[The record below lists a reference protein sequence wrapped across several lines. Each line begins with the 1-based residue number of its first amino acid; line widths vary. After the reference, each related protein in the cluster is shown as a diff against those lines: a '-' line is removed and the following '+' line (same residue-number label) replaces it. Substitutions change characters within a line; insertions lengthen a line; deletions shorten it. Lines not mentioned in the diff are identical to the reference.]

1 LYNPF
6 VKLQD
11 VERIARGALRDLGVS
26 DATISV
32 TAHEAQPDTW
42 CIEVTGRQGPTML
55 TIRGGAGS
63 SPQWIREQVLNQF
76 QSR

>member
-1 LYNPF
+1 

-26 DATISV
+26 DTAITV

-42 CIEVTGRQGPTML
+42 RIAIAGTHGPTIL
-55 TIRGGAGS
+55 TIRGGSGS
-63 SPQWIREQVLNQF
+63 TPQWIREQVFNQF

>member
-1 LYNPF
+1 MN
-6 VKLQD
+6 LQD

-26 DATISV
+26 D
-32 TAHEAQPDTW
+32 TAITVAPHEAQPDTW
-42 CIEVTGRQGPTML
+42 RIEVAGSHGPTML

-63 SPQWIREQVLNQF
+63 SAQWIREQVFNQF